1 MTRSIPST
9 IGKVYGRQKDRYLE
23 LIQQFP
29 LRKIK
34 SDDELDVATRVIHSL
49 IDQDQLSPAEHDYL
63 DVISDLV
70 EEYEDETIPMGKS
83 TDEEMLVFLM
93 DIRSIT
99 QAQLAKDVGIATST
113 VSEVLSGKR
122 KLTRKQIEKLAAYF
136 KVSPAVF
143 HSNL

>member
-70 EEYEDETIPMGKS
+70 EEYEDETDNFIPQYAQGLHDAGDYVFDKS
-83 TDEEMLVFLM
+83 PTQSKH
-93 DIRSIT
+93 RRNSTSII
-99 QAQLAKDVGIATST
+99 G
-113 VSEVLSGKR
+113 VL
-122 KLTRKQIEKLAAYF
+122 
-136 KVSPAVF
+136 
-143 HSNL
+143 